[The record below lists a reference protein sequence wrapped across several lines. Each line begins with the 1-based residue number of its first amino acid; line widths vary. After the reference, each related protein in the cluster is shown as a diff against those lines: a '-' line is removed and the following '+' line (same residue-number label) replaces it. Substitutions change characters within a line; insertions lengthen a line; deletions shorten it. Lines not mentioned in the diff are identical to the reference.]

1 VPEGRVKVDW
11 VIQPDGSLHISW
23 QEMHGPRVATP
34 QSIGL
39 GITLLTRLLFSHPNT
54 VSLDYD
60 SDGLRCSVV
69 LKD

>member
-1 VPEGRVKVDW
+1 
-11 VIQPDGSLHISW
+11 
-23 QEMHGPRVATP
+23 MHGPRVATP